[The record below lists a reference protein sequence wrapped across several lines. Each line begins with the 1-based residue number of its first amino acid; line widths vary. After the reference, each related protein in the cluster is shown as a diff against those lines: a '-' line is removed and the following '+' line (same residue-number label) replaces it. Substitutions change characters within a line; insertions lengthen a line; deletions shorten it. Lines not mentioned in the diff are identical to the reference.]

1 MEGSSK
7 NNKRKKVEEH
17 MTKNKKRHVINNII
31 NLNSE
36 GKKIDENRS
45 SGSTEESGQESF
57 GVFEFPWM
65 KESMISTSLDWSL
78 PGSPYPG
85 IDDGNDIFEG
95 ISLLSLPVKRVS
107 NDMLEFEA
115 FEFIWTSNS
124 D

>member
-7 NNKRKKVEEH
+7 NSKRNKIDNNMK
-17 MTKNKKRHVINNII
+17 KNKKRHVINNII
-31 NLNSE
+31 NLNPE

-45 SGSTEESGQESF
+45 SGSTEESGQDNF

-78 PGSPYPG
+78 PGSPFPV

-95 ISLLSLPVKRVS
+95 ITELRLPVKRVS

-115 FEFIWTSNS
+115 FEFIWTSVS